1 MTVAEAERLAAQLD
15 IDVDDI
21 GICHA
26 CLSTVTFAI
35 DAGSPHKIRG
45 AVQSMTPYLWDEGLA
60 VPARMA
66 LARARDRGVANAADG
81 LRDVEANGARSRT
94 ARAIVRRL
102 GADLGERAK
111 GDLLKMGFQPWPPGE
126 LWPG

>member
-1 MTVAEAERLAAQLD
+1 MTVAEAERLASQLD

-35 DAGSPHKIRG
+35 DGGDVNKIRG
-45 AVQSMTPYLWDEGLA
+45 AVQSMTPWLWDEGLA
-60 VPARMA
+60 LPARMA
-66 LARARDRGVANAADG
+66 LARARERGVANAAAG
-81 LRDVEANGARSRT
+81 LRDIEELGPRSRT

-102 GADLGERAK
+102 GADLGGRAK
-111 GDLLKMGFQPWPPGE
+111 GDLTKMGFEPWPPASS
-126 LWPG
+126 